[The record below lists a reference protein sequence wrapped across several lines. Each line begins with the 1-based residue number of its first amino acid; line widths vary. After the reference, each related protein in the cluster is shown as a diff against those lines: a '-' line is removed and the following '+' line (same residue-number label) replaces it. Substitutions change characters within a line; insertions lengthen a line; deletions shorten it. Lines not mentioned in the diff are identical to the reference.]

1 MSLRKTATLLFL
13 IQALWLGVFA
23 QNTGNKTITIRE
35 SRIKV
40 KDLLQEITRQSGA
53 DFTFNPRVVE
63 LEKTISFTIE
73 EGSLKE
79 TMELFCEKL
88 NLGFTQIGHQ
98 IILKAA
104 EKTQSSKSES
114 FTLSGFLAD
123 QTSGDNMIGSTVF
136 IKGTQVGA
144 FTNEFGYYAISLPP
158 GTYTVVYSHVGYDRI
173 TREITLDK
181 SIRHDMTLNPKA
193 YELP

>member
-63 LEKTISFTIE
+63 LEKTISFSID

-79 TMELFCEKL
+79 AMELFCEKL

-104 EKTQSSKSES
+104 EKPQSSKSES

-144 FTNEFGYYAISLPP
+144 FTNEFGY
-158 GTYTVVYSHVGYDRI
+158 
-173 TREITLDK
+173 
-181 SIRHDMTLNPKA
+181 
-193 YELP
+193 